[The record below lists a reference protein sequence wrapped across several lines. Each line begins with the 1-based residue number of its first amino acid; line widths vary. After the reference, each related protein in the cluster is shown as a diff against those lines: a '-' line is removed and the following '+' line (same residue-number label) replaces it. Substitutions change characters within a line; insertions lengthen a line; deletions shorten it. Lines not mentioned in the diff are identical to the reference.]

1 MVNKFYVFGMA
12 IILFGCGK
20 SEIDKCVEAK
30 IENYL
35 SDKGKISTACLDIC
49 KFPDNI
55 EELPKS
61 EFSILL
67 KCYSPCFSEGGQR
80 SAVSQYIRT
89 MYESDIRLECLRAAS
104 GKN

>member
-1 MVNKFYVFGMA
+1 MKNYLFL
-12 IILFGCGK
+12 ILVLFLVSCGK

-35 SDKGKISTACLDIC
+35 SDKGTIILTCSNIC

-55 EELPKS
+55 GELPKS
-61 EFSILL
+61 ETEILL
-67 KCYSPCFSEGGQR
+67 KCYLPCDRESSQR
-80 SAVSQYIRT
+80 NDVRQYIRT
-89 MYESDIRLECLRAAS
+89 KYESDIRLECLRAAS